1 MKWRQEVFILFGSVK
16 LSLLFVNI
24 ILAGNGTLC
33 DLFRHF
39 GRFEMALCAT

>member
-16 LSLLFVNI
+16 LSLEIVNVI
-24 ILAGNGTLC
+24 SAGNGTLR

-39 GRFEMALCAT
+39 GRFEMTLRAT